1 MANSTF
7 SNLSDRASGAL
18 SGLRNR
24 FGGGSRDQDRYEDEY
39 DDDYGYDEDD
49 GYDNYRDYGDYGEY
63 GYEPDEPYDDYTG
76 SQDIGEIRT
85 RSVPSSPRSHPP
97 LVSFNE
103 ARTNTYV
110 PDHLMRDPLEHIP
123 PRGARYSG
131 GRYTP
136 RIRNSVNV
144 GHAAEYDFASV
155 GGAQIDESGV
165 EVPQVEVSKQAPSP
179 SGYDP
184 YASYRGE
191 GESSHTPSRQLK
203 ILAPTNYGDVESI
216 ARALKAG
223 DVVVLDL
230 AQTSGDLAKR
240 VLDFSFGVASALDAR
255 VDCIADKVFIICRG
269 EGLTL
274 TERGSLRIQ
283 GILH

>member
-7 SNLSDRASGAL
+7 SDFTDRASGAL

-24 FGGGSRDQDRYEDEY
+24 FGGGSKNQDRYEDEY
-39 DDDYGYDEDD
+39 DDYGYEDD
-49 GYDNYRDYGDYGEY
+49 GYNDYGEYADYGEY

-85 RSVPSSPRSHPP
+85 RSASSSSRSHPP
-97 LVSFNE
+97 LVSFSE

-110 PDHLMRDPLEHIP
+110 PDHLMRDPLE
-123 PRGARYSG
+123 RTASRNTRYSSRG
-131 GRYTP
+131 YSP

-155 GGAQIDESGV
+155 GGATIDESGV
-165 EVPQVEVSKQAPSP
+165 EVPQVEVAKTMPAGTSA
-179 SGYDP
+179 YDP
-184 YASYRGE
+184 YASYQDG
-191 GESSHTPSRQLK
+191 GESSHTPTRKMK
-203 ILAPTNYGDVESI
+203 ILAPESYGDVESI

-223 DVVVLDL
+223 DVVVLNL
-230 AQTSGDLAKR
+230 SATPGDLVKR

-283 GILH
+283 GIIH